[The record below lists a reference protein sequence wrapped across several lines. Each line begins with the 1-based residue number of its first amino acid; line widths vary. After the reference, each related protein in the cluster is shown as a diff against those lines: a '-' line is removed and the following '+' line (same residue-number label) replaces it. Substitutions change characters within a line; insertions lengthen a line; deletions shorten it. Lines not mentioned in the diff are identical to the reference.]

1 MRTLRWNCRKAAARP
16 AAEWL
21 RKYKTHVL
29 GGKRPNPMRIRE
41 TGGVAEN
48 SPCAYWLPT
57 YAGVKTAAGGE
68 II

>member
-1 MRTLRWNCRKAAARP
+1 
-16 AAEWL
+16 
-21 RKYKTHVL
+21 
-29 GGKRPNPMRIRE
+29 MRIRE